1 MLWCVPLENNVIAF
15 TESRRI
21 INLRRAI
28 EDLTLLDMNPIL
40 LSWIEE
46 SKQVIIAE
54 AIGIERRN
62 ARVQAR
68 NAGALLVG

>member
-1 MLWCVPLENNVIAF
+1 MLAF

-21 INLRRAI
+21 VNLRRAV

-46 SKQVIIAE
+46 SKQAMIAE

>member
-1 MLWCVPLENNVIAF
+1 MIAF

-21 INLRRAI
+21 VNLRRAI
-28 EDLTLLDMNPIL
+28 QDHTLLDMNPIL

-46 SKQVIIAE
+46 SKQMIIAE